1 MCWYKFP
8 IKGADVPA
16 AENFSW
22 CQVVVDVPHKIHTM
36 LEIKL
41 KSPTAFEPF
50 FPHSLI
56 TVTRCAC
63 VCFTQ
68 ILTSAPRA
76 SGTSVPSSVLTL
88 QAAISVPV
96 HLMDM
101 SWLPTDA
108 PAKVRLIYTVIV
120 FLDLMQV
127 TFLYCLTGALKTFL
141 SVLLYACSN
150 YINRYRKK
158 SKKSC

>member
-16 AENFSW
+16 PENFSG
-22 CQVVVDVPHKIHTM
+22 CQVVVDVPHKIYTHSI
-36 LEIKL
+36 LEIKV

-56 TVTRCAC
+56 TVTRRAC
-63 VCFTQ
+63 VCFKQ

-76 SGTSVPSSVLTL
+76 SGTSVPSSVLTR

-108 PAKVRLIYTVIV
+108 PAKVRLIYTVTI

-127 TFLYCLTGALKTFL
+127 TFLYCLTGALRTFL
-141 SVLLYACSN
+141 SMLFYACTN
-150 YINRYRKK
+150 FHMF
-158 SKKSC
+158 